1 MTGKELWGS
10 ILQKAMEGKLVPQR
24 KEEGTAAEL
33 LKEIRKERAKLV
45 KEGKLKKTKPLP
57 AVSEEEKPFDIPDS
71 WEWVRLGEVCNVA
84 RGGSPRPIKSFLTEN
99 AEGINW
105 IKIGDTDKTG
115 KYINSTAQKI
125 IKEGVVKSRFVHKGD
140 LLLTNSM
147 SFGHPYILNINGC
160 IHDGWLVLFDYESIY
175 YREFLYYLLCT
186 PFIRFQFVVKAAGA
200 VVKNLNSDKVS
211 QTIVPLPP
219 LPEQHRIVE
228 KLETLKPLVDA
239 YGQAAEELD
248 ELNRKFPGDL
258 KKSLLQQAMEG
269 KLVTQRKEEGTAAEL
284 LKEIRKERAKMVKEG
299 KQKKTKPLPA
309 VSEEEKPFDIP
320 DSWEWV
326 RFSEVVQ
333 IINGD
338 RGKNY
343 PSKAELSQFGDIPFI
358 SAANI
363 EKGTI
368 DKNGLLFLDE
378 KRYNQLRSGKL
389 KKGDLVLCIR
399 GSLGKN
405 GLYPYERGAIA
416 SSLVIIRS
424 ILNVP
429 IIYKYIS
436 AYFNT
441 QLFQSEINR
450 YNNGTAQPNLGARD
464 LAKFLLP
471 FPPLPEQHRIVKK
484 LESLLALCDKL
495 QPED

>member
-33 LKEIRKERAKLV
+33 LKEIRKEKAKLV

-160 IHDGWLVLFDYESIY
+160 IHDGWLVLFDYESTY

-228 KLETLKPLVDA
+228 KLENLRPLIDA
-239 YGQAAEELD
+239 YGQAAGELD
-248 ELNRKFPGDL
+248 ELNRKFPVDL
-258 KKSLLQQAMEG
+258 KKSLLRQAMEG
-269 KLVTQRKEEGTAAEL
+269 KLVPQRKEEGTAAEL
-284 LKEIRKERAKMVKEG
+284 LQEIRKERAKLVKEG
-299 KQKKTKPLPA
+299 KLKKTKPLPA
-309 VSEEEKPFDIP
+309 VREEEKPFDIP

-326 RFSEVVQ
+326 RLGDIG
-333 IINGD
+333 IIIGGGTPKTGNLEYWD
-338 RGKNY
+338 
-343 PSKAELSQFGDIPFI
+343 GDIPWITPADMKNIKGKYASHGNRNITKLGLEKSSARLLPEGTVLFSSRAPI
-358 SAANI
+358 GYIAIAANPICTNQGFKSVVLLNKEFADYLYYCLQSFTKDI
-363 EKGTI
+363 ENRASGTTFKEI
-368 DKNGLLFLDE
+368 
-378 KRYNQLRSGKL
+378 SGAEF
-389 KKGDLVLCIR
+389 
-399 GSLGKN
+399 GKT
-405 GLYPYERGAIA
+405 
-416 SSLVIIRS
+416 IIP
-424 ILNVP
+424 L
-429 IIYKYIS
+429 
-436 AYFNT
+436 
-441 QLFQSEINR
+441 
-450 YNNGTAQPNLGARD
+450 
-464 LAKFLLP
+464 
-471 FPPLPEQHRIVKK
+471 PPLSEQHRIVEK

-495 QPED
+495 QPVD

>member
-10 ILQKAMEGKLVPQR
+10 ILQKAIEGKLVPQK

-57 AVSEEEKPFDIPDS
+57 EITEEEKPFDIPDS

-99 AEGINW
+99 IGGTNW

-160 IHDGWLVLFDYESIY
+160 IHDGWLVLFDYESTY
-175 YREFLYYLLCT
+175 YRDFLYYLLCT

-219 LPEQHRIVE
+219 LSEQHRIVE

-239 YGQAAEELD
+239 YGQAAQELD
-248 ELNRKFPGDL
+248 KLNRKFPGDL

-269 KLVTQRKEEGTAAEL
+269 KLVPQRKEEGTAAEL
-284 LKEIRKERAKMVKEG
+284 LQEIRKERAKMVKEG
-299 KQKKTKPLPA
+299 KLKKTKPLPA
-309 VSEEEKPFDIP
+309 VREEEKPFHIP

-326 RFSEVVQ
+326 RLGDIVYNHGQKKPAEKFSYIDIGSIDNISQKLNDSEK
-333 IINGD
+333 IIMP
-338 RGKNY
+338 KKT
-343 PSKAELSQFGDIPFI
+343 PSRARRIVKFGDILYATVRPYLHNMCI
-358 SAANI
+358 V
-363 EKGTI
+363 
-368 DKNGLLFLDE
+368 DKMF
-378 KRYNQLRSGKL
+378 S
-389 KKGDLVLCIR
+389 
-399 GSLGKN
+399 
-405 GLYPYERGAIA
+405 YPPIA
-416 SSLVIIRS
+416 STGFAVMATFEGVESKYLFYYLLTPAFDSYANSNKNAKGVAYPAINDKALYNALI
-424 ILNVP
+424 P
-429 IIYKYIS
+429 I
-436 AYFNT
+436 
-441 QLFQSEINR
+441 
-450 YNNGTAQPNLGARD
+450 
-464 LAKFLLP
+464 
-471 FPPLPEQHRIVKK
+471 PPLPEQHRIVER
-484 LESLLALCDKL
+484 LEFLLALCDKL
-495 QPED
+495 QPRD